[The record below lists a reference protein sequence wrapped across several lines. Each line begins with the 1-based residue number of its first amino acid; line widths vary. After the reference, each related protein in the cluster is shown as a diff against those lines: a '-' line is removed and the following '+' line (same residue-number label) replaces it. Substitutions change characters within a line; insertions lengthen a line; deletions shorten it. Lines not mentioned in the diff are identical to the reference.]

1 MAAHEFL
8 FEIELSGPVPSR
20 DLLSDLACQVFEQA
34 GCSSADLPAIVDA
47 LQSAVAG
54 CAAAGEVSCGLRF
67 RAHAGEL
74 EIDVT
79 SSGGGRIWHASRRT
93 A

>member
-1 MAAHEFL
+1 MLENARRRWPAVAFRVEAVPVQ
-8 FEIELSGPVPSR
+8 GPTAV
-20 DLLSDLACQVFEQA
+20 
-34 GCSSADLPAIVDA
+34 PAIVDA
-47 LQSAVAG
+47 LQSAVAR
-54 CAAAGEVSCGLRF
+54 CATAGEVFCGLRF

-79 SSGGGRIWHASRRT
+79 SRGGGRIWHASRRT

>member
-1 MAAHEFL
+1 VAARDFL
-8 FEIELSGPVPSR
+8 FEIEFSGPVPSGEM
-20 DLLSDLACQVFEQA
+20 LSDLACQVLEHV
-34 GCSSADLPAIVDA
+34 GCSSADLPAMVDE
-47 LQSAVAG
+47 LQAAMAG
-54 CAAAGEVSCGLRF
+54 CASVGDVSCGLRF

-79 SSGGGRIWHASRRT
+79 SSGGGRIWHASRRM

>member
-1 MAAHEFL
+1 MKINTRHLITGLGIA
-8 FEIELSGPVPSR
+8 V
-20 DLLSDLACQVFEQA
+20 
-34 GCSSADLPAIVDA
+34 
-47 LQSAVAG
+47 AVAG
-54 CAAAGEVSCGLRF
+54 CASAGEVFCGLRF

>member
-1 MAAHEFL
+1 VAVHEFL

-20 DLLSDLACQVFEQA
+20 DLLSDLAGHVFEQA

-47 LQSAVAG
+47 LQSAVSA
-54 CAAAGEVSCGLRF
+54 CAAAGEVFCGLRF

>member
-1 MAAHEFL
+1 VAVREFL
-8 FEIELSGPVPSR
+8 FEIELSGPTPSR
-20 DLLSDLACQVFEQA
+20 DMLSDLACQAFAQA
-34 GCSSADLPAIVDA
+34 GCSNADLQAIVDA
-47 LQSAVAG
+47 LHSAVAS
-54 CAAAGEVSCGLRF
+54 CTSAGEVLCGLRF

-79 SSGGGRIWHASRRT
+79 ASGGGRVWHASRRT